1 MKFTRLKS
9 RLKGTGSYIALAI
22 CMIGI
27 GACGWLTVGKS
38 ISEDTADADSVSSL
52 IIGGTSSYND
62 TVKAGTVVSGTVSE
76 DSSLPETEQTAAKP
90 ASSNQSVSS
99 AEAVSAEYF
108 VLPLTGEILKP
119 FSLKELQYSATFADW
134 RLHNGLDIAA
144 DSGTIVH
151 SASDGTV
158 ADVYDDE
165 QYGKVIKISH
175 GNGVT
180 TVYCGLGTAYV
191 KKGDSVGINQDIGT
205 VGEIPCE
212 SADSSHLHFAAIKD
226 GMYISPLEMVNME

>member
-1 MKFTRLKS
+1 MKLTRLKS
-9 RLKGTGSYIALAI
+9 HLKGTGSYIALAI

-27 GACGWLTVGKS
+27 GACGWLTIGKS
-38 ISEDTADADSVSSL
+38 ISEDTADTGSVSSL
-52 IIGGTSSYND
+52 IIESTPSYNN
-62 TVKAGTVVSGTVSE
+62 TVKANTVASGTVSE
-76 DSSLPETEQTAAKP
+76 DSSSPEAEQTAAEIVSSSEEKP
-90 ASSNQSVSS
+90 AD
-99 AEAVSAEYF
+99 YF

-134 RLHNGLDIAA
+134 RLHNALDIAA
-144 DSGTIVH
+144 ESGTTVH

-175 GNGVT
+175 TNGVT
-180 TVYCGLGTAYV
+180 TVYCGLSTAYV
-191 KKGDSVGINQDIGT
+191 KKGDAVGINQDIGT

-212 SADSSHLHFAAIKD
+212 SADETHLHFAIIKD